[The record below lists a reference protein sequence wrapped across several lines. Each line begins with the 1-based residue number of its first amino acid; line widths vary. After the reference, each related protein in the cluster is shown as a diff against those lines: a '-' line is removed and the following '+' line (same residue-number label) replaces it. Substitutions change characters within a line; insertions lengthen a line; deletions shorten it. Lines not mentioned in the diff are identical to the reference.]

1 MKDSEK
7 RLSGAF
13 YTPEELANHL
23 ISHCPETPMRAIL
36 DPACGEFALLKA
48 AYVKYGTRIERLV
61 GCDKRPIK
69 IECSGIRFVHS
80 DFFGY
85 HPKKPYDL
93 IVENPPYIKANRC
106 DSSCKEWAHKH
117 KEFSNIDKRA
127 DLWVYFL
134 LKSLTHLRKG
144 GTLAAVLPWA
154 FIQAN
159 YSSAIR
165 RILLENF
172 QSIHVQVLTKSHF
185 VDTTQKVVLL
195 WLSGKGAKNK
205 AIKICISDEL
215 KNRSKIRFAEIDESM
230 WISGLGIRIPQVD
243 KINVDNED
251 VRFLGDLCDIKIGL
265 VPGATSF
272 FIKTLEQMRKEN
284 VSEEDCQSIVTST
297 RDVGS
302 LVLQEKTGLR
312 RILTITDK
320 DAERYRELIEV
331 GEKNGFHE
339 RRHCKN
345 RKCWYSIIVPR
356 HAPDAFFSYR
366 SSSIPLF
373 TINKVGVWCT
383 NALHAI
389 FFHRNNVSENQ
400 IQWIQLSLLSAF
412 SLLDIELLAKTYG
425 KDVLKIEPSA
435 LKKVWVYCP
444 NKPIDAVIVQEI
456 DALLKSGDRDKVVLV
471 ATRYV
476 LNDMK
481 LAENQKKNIIDS
493 YNLLRTQR
501 ALQPIQSDDKYI
513 KTNP

>member
-13 YTPEELANHL
+13 YTPEELAKHL
-23 ISHCPETPMRAIL
+23 ISRCPRKSIRAIL

-48 AYVKYGTRIERLV
+48 ACAKYGARIEHLV
-61 GCDKRPIK
+61 GCDKRLIK
-69 IECSGIRFVHS
+69 NVCDGIRFVHT
-80 DFFGY
+80 DFFEY
-85 HPKKPYDL
+85 HPNNLYDL
-93 IVENPPYIKANRC
+93 IVENPPYIKADRC
-106 DSSCKEWAHKH
+106 DSLCRTWAHEYM
-117 KEFSNIDKRA
+117 EFANIDKRA

-195 WLSGKGAKNK
+195 WLSGKGTKNK

-215 KNRSKIRFAEIDESM
+215 KNRSKTRFADINESM
-230 WISGLGIRIPQVD
+230 WISGLGIRIPQVY
-243 KINVDNED
+243 KINVDSED
-251 VRFLGDLCDIKIGL
+251 IGFLGDLCDIKIGL

-272 FIKTLEQMRKEN
+272 FIKTLEQMKKEN
-284 VSEEDCQSIVTST
+284 VSEQDCQCIVTST
-297 RDVGS
+297 CDVGS

-320 DAERYRELIEV
+320 NAEKYREFIEE
-331 GEKNGFHE
+331 GEKNGFHK

-345 RKCWYSIIVPR
+345 RKCWYSIIIPH

-366 SSSIPLF
+366 SSSIPLL

-389 FFHRNNVSENQ
+389 FFNKNKVSENQ

-435 LKKVWVYCP
+435 LKKVRVYCP
-444 NKPIDAVIVQEI
+444 DKPINAEIVQEI
-456 DALLKSGDRDKVVLV
+456 NALLKSGDRDGVVIV

-476 LNDMK
+476 MNDMNLSESQEK
-481 LAENQKKNIIDS
+481 HITNS
-493 YNLLRTQR
+493 YNQLRMQR
-501 ALQPIQSDDKYI
+501 TLQKIHFGK
-513 KTNP
+513 